1 MVGSG
6 DDLVGNEGDFIG
18 DGDDLMG
25 SDELIDGDELIGSDD
40 LICGDKL
47 IDSDDSG
54 DNNDLGGS
62 GTDADMPGSPDTF
75 VGDNFTD
82 VYFEDD

>member
-25 SDELIDGDELIGSDD
+25 SDELIDNDELIDG
-40 LICGDKL
+40 
-47 IDSDDSG
+47 DDSG

-62 GTDADMPGSPDTF
+62 DTGADMPGNPDTF